1 MEVLHSSPADYIMNS
16 QVFDDMI
23 TQMLANLG
31 DSGPPPAEQ
40 KKIDQLPTVLS
51 TPGNM
56 ESCTLL
62 ISIIYTVEPLYNVP
76 SIERPT
82 SL

>member
-1 MEVLHSSPADYIMNS
+1 MEVLHSSPADYILNS

-40 KKIDQLPTVLS
+40 KTIDTLPTVLS
-51 TPGNM
+51 TPENM
-56 ESCTLL
+56 QFCTL
-62 ISIIYTVEPLYNVP
+62 IVSIN
-76 SIERPT
+76 
-82 SL
+82 